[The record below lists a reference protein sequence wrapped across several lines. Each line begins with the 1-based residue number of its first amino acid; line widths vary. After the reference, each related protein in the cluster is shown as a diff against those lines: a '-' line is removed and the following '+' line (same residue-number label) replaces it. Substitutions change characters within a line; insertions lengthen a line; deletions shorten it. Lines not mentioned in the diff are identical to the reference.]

1 MTKVLEKGR
10 FQCGRYELAYEIHGD
25 SGIPCVL
32 LHGVLVDSLMNR
44 DLAARFVSQG
54 YRVILLDLL
63 GHGESDKPTDPRE
76 LRIDF
81 FAEQTLA
88 LLDHLGIERALVGG
102 ISLGAI
108 TALQVAAQAPDRC
121 VGLFIEMP
129 VMEWSTMF
137 AALLLVPVIALV
149 DYGSFIGR
157 PLARLLRRIP
167 RPTNGLLASLLNA
180 ASAEPEVI
188 TAILHG
194 ILVGPVVP
202 PSERRRQLTMPT
214 LVIGHRGDRLHAHR
228 DAAELAREMPNAR
241 LLETRWIGELHVRPD
256 RYWPKIRAF
265 LNEVSAVTQR
275 AEQPPD
281 APSGELDGGKG
292 KRPHLANQVVAGQ
305 V

>member
-1 MTKVLEKGR
+1 MTKDR
-10 FQCGRYELAYEIHGD
+10 FRCGDYELAYEIHGE
-25 SGIPCVL
+25 SGVPCVL
-32 LHGVLVDSLMNR
+32 LHGLLLDSLMNR
-44 DLAARFVSQG
+44 DLAARFVTQG

-88 LLDHLGIERALVGG
+88 LLSHLGIERALVGG
-102 ISLGAI
+102 VSLGAI
-108 TALQVAAQAPDRC
+108 TALQVAVTAPERC
-121 VGLFIEMP
+121 IGLFIEMP

-137 AALLLVPVIALV
+137 AALLLVPLITLV

-157 PLARLLRRIP
+157 PLARFMRRIP
-167 RPTNGLLASLLNA
+167 RPKNDLLASFLNA
-180 ASAEPEVI
+180 ASAEPKVI

-228 DAAELAREMPNAR
+228 DAAELAKEMPNAR
-241 LLETRWIGELHVRPD
+241 LLETRWIGELHVTPERL
-256 RYWPKIRAF
+256 WPKVRGF
-265 LNEVSAVTQR
+265 LNEVSAIAR
-275 AEQPPD
+275 SAEERRM
-281 APSGELDGGKG
+281 SG
-292 KRPHLANQVVAGQ
+292 
-305 V
+305 

>member
-10 FQCGRYELAYEIHGD
+10 FRFGRYELAYEIHGD
-25 SGIPCVL
+25 AGVPCVL
-32 LHGVLVDSLMNR
+32 LHGLLLDSLVNR
-44 DLAARFVSQG
+44 DLAARFVTQG

-76 LRIDF
+76 LRVDF

-102 ISLGAI
+102 VSRGAI
-108 TALQVAAQAPDRC
+108 TALQVAARAPERC

-129 VMEWSTMF
+129 VMEWSTTF
-137 AALLLVPVIALV
+137 AALLLVPLITLV
-149 DYGSFIGR
+149 DYGSFLVR
-157 PLARLLRRIP
+157 PFARLVRRIP
-167 RPTNGLLASLLNA
+167 RPNIDLLASFLNA

-188 TAILHG
+188 TAVLHG

-202 PSERRRQLTMPT
+202 PAERRRQLTMPT

-241 LLETRWIGELHVRPD
+241 LLETRWIGELRVTPD
-256 RYWPKIRAF
+256 RLWPKIRVF
-265 LNEVSAVTQR
+265 LNEVSAVARSAAKPPDEPR
-275 AEQPPD
+275 AELTVS
-281 APSGELDGGKG
+281 AGG
-292 KRPHLANQVVAGQ
+292 
-305 V
+305 